1 MDGLRRALFHQN
13 CKKGQVLLLNQIG
26 ALIAIVLGL
35 ISGILSI
42 EAFLLRST
50 HV

>member
-1 MDGLRRALFHQN
+1 MLFEGHFFIKIV
-13 CKKGQVLLLNQIG
+13 KKGQVLLLNRIG
-26 ALIAIVLGL
+26 ALIVMVLGL

-42 EAFLLRST
+42 EAFPLRST